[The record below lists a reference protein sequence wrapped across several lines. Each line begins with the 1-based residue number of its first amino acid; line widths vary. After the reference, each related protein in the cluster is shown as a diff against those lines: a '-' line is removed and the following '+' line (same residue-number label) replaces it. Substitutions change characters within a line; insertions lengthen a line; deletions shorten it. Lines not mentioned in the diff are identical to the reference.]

1 MKISSPVTELIPEL
15 WLEQLKF
22 NVGSSDL
29 SIAHSSCKF
38 IGLSQSDGQEKEE
51 NGDGRGWSFTC
62 ESMFDIGE
70 LISSCSKLGMR
81 RLLQGFIQ
89 WNIASW
95 RYPEGESET

>member
-22 NVGSSDL
+22 NVGSSEL

-51 NGDGRGWSFTC
+51 NGDGRG
-62 ESMFDIGE
+62 
-70 LISSCSKLGMR
+70 
-81 RLLQGFIQ
+81 
-89 WNIASW
+89 
-95 RYPEGESET
+95 